1 MAVKAPDLRKHR
13 TDGRKPPAGVPA
25 RQDGPADLADGAAR
39 GARRMHEQ
47 N

>member
-1 MAVKAPDLRKHR
+1 MAVKALTCANTEP
-13 TDGRKPPAGVPA
+13 TDGSRPRGVPA

-39 GARRMHEQ
+39 GARRMREQ